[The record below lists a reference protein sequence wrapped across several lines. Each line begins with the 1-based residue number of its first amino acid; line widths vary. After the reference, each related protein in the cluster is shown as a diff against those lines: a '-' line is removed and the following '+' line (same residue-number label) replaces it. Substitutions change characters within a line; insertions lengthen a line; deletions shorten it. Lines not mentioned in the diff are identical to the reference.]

1 MTHFDPLEEA
11 KRKWID
17 DGNSEYADG
26 MSFVTSIMR
35 SHQIMLG
42 RVEAVLRPMNLTFA
56 RYELLTLLRFT
67 KTGKLPTSK
76 VSQRL
81 QVHPTSTTNA
91 VDRLEKAGLVTRE
104 AHPNDKRM
112 TLVCLTEQG
121 RTLSERATVALNE
134 QVFASPGLNTKD
146 LTRILE
152 LLAKHRISQADLL

>member
-56 RYELLTLLRFT
+56 RYELLTLLRFS

-76 VSQRL
+76 ISQRL

-91 VDRLEKAGLVTRE
+91 VDRLEKAG
-104 AHPNDKRM
+104 AS
-112 TLVCLTEQG
+112 
-121 RTLSERATVALNE
+121 RTPSA
-134 QVFASPGLNTKD
+134 KD
-146 LTRILE
+146 LKPKRTHSCGSGGCSGK
-152 LLAKHRISQADLL
+152 AV

>member
-81 QVHPTSTTNA
+81 QAPPTSTTNA

-152 LLAKHRISQADLL
+152 LLAKHRKSQADLL